1 MDFAEKYTVTNTA
14 AMIGQLIEKLNN
26 LPAVDSFSPFI
37 KQNRRTFAGS
47 SFLNVRTCCISFSFM
62 IVNEDY
68 WKQCENIT
76 LGNFP
81 FLCFYLL

>member
-14 AMIGQLIEKLNN
+14 ATIGQLIEKCNN

-37 KQNRRTFAGS
+37 KQNNQTFAGS
-47 SFLNVRTCCISFSFM
+47 SFLNVRTCCFSFSLM
-62 IVNEDY
+62 TVNEDY
-68 WKQCENIT
+68 WKRCENVT

-81 FLCFYLL
+81 FLCFDLL